1 MMKKYIFVLIFAMP
15 FIVNAE
21 CVLRSTTVAHS
32 VAVAERGQ
40 VESVMVRDL
49 NGEQK
54 CVVSFRARVESD
66 WHIAHGEAQDCEM
79 AIRNAERDLLRTL
92 GPTQFQ
98 SEDIMICNDSPNL
111 QQLTDIRVGTT
122 GNIEQF
128 RPHPEFPGSF
138 RHMNTECRWIMNV
151 VFDSR
156 LRNYEGIVCRT
167 TAGNQWTV
175 VDLF

>member
-1 MMKKYIFVLIFAMP
+1 MKEIAALLCMLP
-15 FIVNAE
+15 IVAAAE
-21 CVLRSTTVAHS
+21 CTLRSTTVAQS
-32 VAVAERGQ
+32 VAVAERGR
-40 VESVMVRDL
+40 VESVVVRGT

-54 CVVSFRARVESD
+54 CVVSFRARVDNE

-92 GPTQFQ
+92 GPTQFR
-98 SEDIMICNDSPNL
+98 SEDIMICNDSSNL
-111 QQLTDIRVGTT
+111 QQLTDIRLGTV

-151 VFDSR
+151 VFDAR